1 MRVAFYG
8 GSFNPPHVAHAMV
21 ASWVLWSDLAEE
33 VWICPTKDHPFGK
46 ELLPFEERLRLCEVM
61 CWDLGNSRIIAS
73 DLERSVP
80 QETSYTYR
88 TLCHFRDKYPDCPI
102 RPIMGADILGDTS
115 KWKFWDEIME
125 EFPPI
130 FVSREGYDVQNT
142 PMFPHVSSTLVR
154 SKCRKGE
161 PIKGLVTRRVG
172 DLITR
177 RGLYAT

>member
-21 ASWVLWSDLAEE
+21 ASWVLWSDLADE

-46 ELLPFEERLRLCEVM
+46 ELLPFETRLAMVAEM
-61 CWDLGNSRIIAS
+61 CADLGNPRIIAS
-73 DLERSVP
+73 DLERAVP

-88 TLCHFRDKYPDCPI
+88 TLCHFRDKYPDYPI

-115 KWKFWDEIME
+115 KWKFWDKIEE

-130 FVSREGYDVQNT
+130 FVSREGYEVQNT
-142 PMFPHVSSTLVR
+142 PMFPHVSSTHVR
-154 SKCRKGE
+154 SLCSRE
-161 PIKGLVTRRVG
+161 ASISGLVTSRVERY
-172 DLITR
+172 ITR